1 MPTGVLSLGTIAQRL
16 RAAADSSTLS
26 TVDIENLAACAQ
38 TLEGGWP
45 SGKQLRAIASVVEG
59 LASTVNTPQFWRCVS
74 SLDYWISFSGSGS
87 KPRKPESKKPDWMLD
102 NEATIEAASA
112 AALDDDVHTWTTRG
126 SSIVAITGAI
136 RVLLDEIDGGDW
148 TDDTF
153 QDLDAFVRTLKR
165 LA

>member
-87 KPRKPESKKPDWMLD
+87 KPRKPESKKPQWMLD

-112 AALDDDVHTWTTRG
+112 AALDDAV
-126 SSIVAITGAI
+126 VATNTSAWAIAGAI
-136 RVLLDEIDGGDW
+136 NVILDEIVSGEYLDETW
-148 TDDTF
+148 L
-153 QDLDAFVRTLKR
+153 DLDALIRTLKR

>member
-26 TVDIENLAACAQ
+26 TTDIENLAACAQ

-45 SGKQLRAIASVVEG
+45 SAKQLRAIASVVEG

-87 KPRKPESKKPDWMLD
+87 KPRKPESKKPQWMLD

-112 AALDDDVHTWTTRG
+112 AALDDAV
-126 SSIVAITGAI
+126 VATNTSAWAIAGAI
-136 RVLLDEIDGGDW
+136 NVILDEIVSGEYLDETW
-148 TDDTF
+148 L
-153 QDLDAFVRTLKR
+153 DLDALIRTLKR